1 MIRPYC
7 LVTLSKKVIN
17 IWTNKN
23 FKFNYVFQGQDCTLS
38 TGVYKITIQN
48 HVYIGSAAI
57 SFRKRWRQHQLD
69 LIRDI
74 HHSRFA
80 QNAFNKYGIATF
92 EIMELCPRE
101 LCIEREQWWIDTLKP
116 DLNIQKIADSALG
129 VKRTEE
135 TKRKC
140 REAHLGKRLSEEA
153 IAKRTAKQV
162 KTIYQ
167 YDLDGNLIK
176 EWDSVKQAGEALG
189 INRPSIS
196 NCLKGRYKSAGGF
209 IWRYSVEEVSP
220 VKKTKSI
227 EQYDLDGNLIK
238 VWDSINSIENGTDYK
253 RKTIYACANGQNSTA
268 YGYVWKYCR

>member
-1 MIRPYC
+1 MDEQ
-7 LVTLSKKVIN
+7 
-17 IWTNKN
+17 N

-69 LIRDI
+69 FIRDI
-74 HHSRFA
+74 HHS
-80 QNAFNKYGIATF
+80 
-92 EIMELCPRE
+92 
-101 LCIEREQWWIDTLKP
+101 
-116 DLNIQKIADSALG
+116 
-129 VKRTEE
+129 
-135 TKRKC
+135 
-140 REAHLGKRLSEEA
+140 RLSEEA

>member
-1 MIRPYC
+1 MIRPY
-7 LVTLSKKVIN
+7 IN
-17 IWTNKN
+17 NFLTKLLNNMDEQN

-69 LIRDI
+69 FIRDI

-135 TKRKC
+135 T
-140 REAHLGKRLSEEA
+140 

-162 KTIYQ
+162 KTIY
-167 YDLDGNLIK
+167 
-176 EWDSVKQAGEALG
+176 
-189 INRPSIS
+189 
-196 NCLKGRYKSAGGF
+196 
-209 IWRYSVEEVSP
+209 
-220 VKKTKSI
+220 
-227 EQYDLDGNLIK
+227 QYDLDGNLIK

>member
-1 MIRPYC
+1 MIRPY
-7 LVTLSKKVIN
+7 IN
-17 IWTNKN
+17 NFLTKLLNNMDEQN

-69 LIRDI
+69 FIRDI

-101 LCIEREQWWIDTLKP
+101 
-116 DLNIQKIADSALG
+116 
-129 VKRTEE
+129 
-135 TKRKC
+135 
-140 REAHLGKRLSEEA
+140 
-153 IAKRTAKQV
+153 TAKQV

>member
-1 MIRPYC
+1 MDEQ
-7 LVTLSKKVIN
+7 
-17 IWTNKN
+17 N

-69 LIRDI
+69 FIRDI

-80 QNAFNKYGIATF
+80 QNAFNKYGIAAF

>member
-1 MIRPYC
+1 MIRPY
-7 LVTLSKKVIN
+7 IN
-17 IWTNKN
+17 NFLTKLLNNMDEQN

-69 LIRDI
+69 FIRDI

-135 TKRKC
+135 
-140 REAHLGKRLSEEA
+140 A

-162 KTIYQ
+162 KTIY
-167 YDLDGNLIK
+167 
-176 EWDSVKQAGEALG
+176 
-189 INRPSIS
+189 
-196 NCLKGRYKSAGGF
+196 
-209 IWRYSVEEVSP
+209 
-220 VKKTKSI
+220 
-227 EQYDLDGNLIK
+227 QYDLDGNLIK

-268 YGYVWKYCR
+268 YVWKYCR